1 MDSAVDPIAGGGNPC
16 KTTPAA
22 DQSGVATWRF
32 PAATGSGY
40 TLLGS
45 PTVIADLKLTGAFP
59 HVVAR
64 LWDVA
69 PGGTQTL
76 VARGLYRPTANGRQV
91 FQLHP
96 NGWRFAAGHT
106 AKVELLGKDTP
117 YARPSNGTFSVE
129 VSKVDI
135 RLPVAEKPGTGPVT
149 SPAPNFKPGDVFPFR
164 PAVAATN
171 PVCVGS
177 RAHLG
182 PLGYRRIRLGAAPSP
197 RSRAGRACPAA

>member
-1 MDSAVDPIAGGGNPC
+1 MDPITGGGDPC

-22 DQSGVATWRF
+22 DQTGVATIRL

-45 PTVIADLKLTGAFP
+45 PTVIADLKLNGAFP

-69 PGGTQTL
+69 PDGSTQTL

-106 AKVELLGKDTP
+106 AKLELLGKDAP
-117 YARPSNGTFSVE
+117 YAKPSNGVFSVE
-129 VSKVDI
+129 VSKVDV
-135 RLPVAEKPGTGPVT
+135 RLPVAEQPGR
-149 SPAPNFKPGDVFPFR
+149 PGD
-164 PAVAATN
+164 
-171 PVCVGS
+171 
-177 RAHLG
+177 
-182 PLGYRRIRLGAAPSP
+182 
-197 RSRAGRACPAA
+197 RAGAELQARRHLPGVVDGQEHKAGVRGLTRAARSPGLPADPRWASRSWPWPAGPGCPAA